1 MILYKIVV
9 TIRVLSQK
17 AVDKRITEERKKL
30 KKINKASR
38 RPTKFDKTSCESQ

>member
-17 AVDKRITEERKKL
+17 AVDKRITEERKKIKKNQQSL
-30 KKINKASR
+30 KETNKI
-38 RPTKFDKTSCESQ
+38 